1 MQRLELR
8 PGQVR
13 KTRMCIGMGVSLFV
27 HVVVTCLSLGNPIP
41 PSNQDRQRGTT
52 AINLRCIAM
61 PPEFESAGETVISVL
76 AMPALLPSD
85 ELPLPPFP
93 SLSPLPKERQ
103 SSVSVTAERD
113 SQPEPQLAIALV
125 ASVLS
130 SRRAPPPR
138 LPSTQSVD
146 VQKVS
151 RQQFP
156 PTQAAVTKVESIAD
170 AAQKAVVSQQLSGV
184 EVPPNFSRRPE
195 PIYPPELLVDG
206 IEGSVQLLVRVGT
219 NGTPVSVS
227 VHRSSGFRQM
237 DRSAVEAVTTWE
249 FSPARIGTI
258 PVAKDVIV
266 PVHFRIRR

>member
-8 PGQVR
+8 PGQLR
-13 KTRMCIGMGVSLFV
+13 KTRMCIGIGVSLFF
-27 HVVVTCLSLGNPIP
+27 HVVVTCLSLGNLILPD
-41 PSNQDRQRGTT
+41 NQDRQRGTN

-61 PPEFESAGETVISVL
+61 PPEHESAGETVNSVI
-76 AMPALLPSD
+76 AMPVILPSD
-85 ELPLPPFP
+85 ELPPMPR
-93 SLSPLPKERQ
+93 LSPLPQERQ
-103 SSVSVTAERD
+103 SSVSLAIERD
-113 SQPEPQLAIALV
+113 SQPEPQLVTALV
-125 ASVLS
+125 TSVLP
-130 SRRAPPPR
+130 SRRATPPP
-138 LPSTQSVD
+138 LPSTQSVEM
-146 VQKVS
+146 QKVS

-156 PTQAAVTKVESIAD
+156 PTHAAMSKAESIAR
-170 AAQKAVVSQQLSGV
+170 AAPITVVSQQSSGV

-249 FSPARIGTI
+249 FSPARIGSI